1 MSLLEI
7 QESVAQL
14 PDEDR
19 GRLAVWLLDSLPP
32 HNTEDAAAD
41 SLADAVR
48 RRDELDSGR
57 VQPLRAD
64 EFWAAIERERASWK

>member
-7 QESVAQL
+7 KESVAQL
-14 PDEDR
+14 ADEDR
-19 GRLAVWLLDSLPP
+19 GRLAAWLLDSLPP
-32 HNTEDAAAD
+32 HSAEDAAAD

-57 VQPLRAD
+57 VQATNAD
-64 EFWAAIERERASWK
+64 DFWAAIEREQATWK

>member
-1 MSLLEI
+1 MRDNLATRYLDGSP
-7 QESVAQL
+7 VAGHQV
-14 PDEDR
+14 DR
-19 GRLAVWLLDSLPP
+19 VRGHPLDGA
-32 HNTEDAAAD
+32 EDATAD

-57 VQPLRAD
+57 VQTISAD

>member
-7 QESVAQL
+7 KESVAQL
-14 PDEDR
+14 ADR
-19 GRLAVWLLDSLPP
+19 DKGSLAAWLLDSLPP
-32 HNTEDAAAD
+32 HGTEDAAAD

-57 VQPLRAD
+57 AQAVSAD
-64 EFWAAIERERASWK
+64 EFWTRLNS